1 MQFRDLNAQYLYL
14 KEKMDAAVLQ
24 SMQSGQYIL
33 GKEVQIL
40 EQKLAEYVGVKHCIA
55 CANGT
60 DALILSLMNF
70 EIGRGDAV
78 FAPDFTYFATIN
90 CAMLRGATPV
100 LVDIDARTFNISP
113 EALEKAIIAIQKQGK
128 LIPKAIITV
137 DLFGL
142 CADYPQIEQI
152 AKKYNLIL
160 IEDAAQG
167 FGGSIEGKK
176 ACSFADIA
184 TTSFFPA
191 KPLGCYGDGGAIF
204 TNNDAYAQKLISLR
218 AQGRSLEDKYD
229 NQSIGLNSRLDTLQ
243 AAVLNVKL
251 EAFVNQELEAVN
263 KVAARYT
270 EALQD
275 IVTTPY
281 IPAGYISSWAQYTL
295 ILKDNAQRE
304 GLKAYLQEQEIPS
317 MVYYPRGMHQQT
329 ASVRYGCAAGEFS
342 NTEKIVQTCLSIPIH
357 PYLSEN
363 EQDKVIMAIREYLGA

>member
-70 EIGRGDAV
+70 EIGKGDAV

-113 EALEKAIIAIQKQGK
+113 EALEKAIIATQKQGK
-128 LIPKAIITV
+128 LTPKAIITV

-270 EALQD
+270 KALQD